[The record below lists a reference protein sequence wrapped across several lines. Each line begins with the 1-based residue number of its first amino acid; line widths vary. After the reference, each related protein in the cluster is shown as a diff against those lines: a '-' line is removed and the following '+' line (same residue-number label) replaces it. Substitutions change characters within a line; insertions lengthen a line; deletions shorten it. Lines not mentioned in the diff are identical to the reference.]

1 MSGRRAKSTPIA
13 QPSSEEEAR
22 AGIVSILFVLD
33 VTFDVVFTL
42 SLVFGCILSVTR
54 GFSLLSITSAE
65 DEIGVTVASSVT
77 GTFDASFVFSLVMV
91 CAVSVTD
98 ESIILLGVS
107 AKTDEEIQASART
120 Q

>member
-1 MSGRRAKSTPIA
+1 
-13 QPSSEEEAR
+13 
-22 AGIVSILFVLD
+22 
-33 VTFDVVFTL
+33 
-42 SLVFGCILSVTR
+42 
-54 GFSLLSITSAE
+54 
-65 DEIGVTVASSVT
+65 
-77 GTFDASFVFSLVMV
+77 MV

>member
-22 AGIVSILFVLD
+22 AGIVSILFVVD

-42 SLVFGCILSVTR
+42 SLVFGCTLSVTR
-54 GFSLLSITSAE
+54 GFSLLSIT
-65 DEIGVTVASSVT
+65 
-77 GTFDASFVFSLVMV
+77 SLVMV